1 MEVYLQHA
9 GDQIRCLVCAKV
21 GKVGIGGWFSRKNL
35 KAHLGTPTHAAAYNS
50 ETQKARRDAEERERF
65 SEAYNAFENQEFP
78 EINSSGPSHVAQM
91 FPQPEDDIDMD
102 TGLAPVNLAHL
113 MEELGG
119 APEPEVLGPEA
130 TRLLLQQEFERMLED
145 AYQETHLGAG
155 VEDQFVADELP
166 KIGDE
171 DDDEDTYC
179 FDSELVENDEY
190 FPYPNKTIMLL
201 DIMDNLPR
209 CRFTGD
215 QISLILHFATK
226 LGVAN
231 VPSLKSFRKIQKTLQ
246 LSCGNKPKK
255 STSHLGN
262 IFYMNDIRETL
273 AADMAN
279 PLVAPHLH
287 FYPEETT
294 GPISE
299 TFQAERWMEYTP
311 SQLTPMHSRGNKRF
325 WIEEIAQLFDGR
337 FVIPHTWI
345 VRNGELTADVSF
357 VARTGDGRWKLEDGL
372 EQTVNLKALDLQ
384 DDFDFIHAVFGNEL
398 SWVDARD
405 VPPMPNS
412 MRELVEEDEDLFVI
426 MVSPWAD
433 DVSGN
438 RSKQYNKH
446 MNMCAGNGCLP
457 GRMLQ
462 QEFHIHYISTSPH
475 ASSAE
480 QFATFRDHVR
490 CTETAPVK
498 CFNAATKRKCRFIIR
513 TPGLTGDNPQ
523 QSDEASHM
531 GESSLPKK
539 EKETEK
545 LYHECHLAGVARNV
559 AEIRENLE
567 KQLRMARHGDKKG
580 IEDLQRSTG
589 TKDKITQ
596 HWIEAL
602 LKKVTALRLESPRRT
617 KDDIASELQIWLDQ
631 QPGDKFNPLLDITG
645 LDPSQDTPVEL
656 LHTVLLGVVKYIWH
670 ILNTSQWSDADRHL
684 LAIRLQSTDISGLTV
699 PPLRAGY
706 MIQYRNNLIGKHF
719 KTLTQTLTFHVHK
732 ICNPEQF
739 VLIKAAG
746 DLGPRLWVPEID
758 NMDKYIAQL
767 KIAVA
772 NLLDAFDAVDP
783 LRILVKIKLH
793 LLAHLPDDIRRFG
806 PSIRF
811 ATEIYEAYNGVF
823 RLCSIYSNRLAP
835 SRDISLKFAA
845 MDRDHTSKQWIQ
857 AGGAVQKVLQADPV
871 FQRHL
876 GWVPHA
882 EIDPG
887 KIKPQAAGKNPV
899 VRWEETV
906 ASRFWT
912 ENSAPVPD
920 SQWKRGTSAS
930 TDSGDN
936 APLGSWVFCR
946 DSGQKTIIGRVH
958 ELLIGPRSLVTI
970 ERFILTSTPHVD
982 FGWPVLRRP
991 HGSEI
996 TEQGI
1001 GSYLVLDTIF
1011 LQHLCSVQHDCRMG
1025 ECQPTLSGRE
1035 FQEREATGR
1044 EIQLIKHTDDDHFV
1058 LNLSA
1063 FHNFVRVCRA
1073 LPRHFTELSP
1083 IIQDRV
1089 EFHKQASLKAQA
1101 TGTTKRQQAAARK
1114 RERAEAKK
1122 REASEA
1128 EAAAQRAED
1137 PNADDEDS
1145 DSDEQGTGDFEEELP
1160 VVVPR
1165 QSSRKR
1171 RRVVDDSEDSEDE
1184 NQQVEV
1190 DTGARRQ
1197 STRQRRAPNRLDL

>member
-1 MEVYLQHA
+1 
-9 GDQIRCLVCAKV
+9 
-21 GKVGIGGWFSRKNL
+21 
-35 KAHLGTPTHAAAYNS
+35 
-50 ETQKARRDAEERERF
+50 
-65 SEAYNAFENQEFP
+65 
-78 EINSSGPSHVAQM
+78 
-91 FPQPEDDIDMD
+91 
-102 TGLAPVNLAHL
+102 
-113 MEELGG
+113 MEELGE

-155 VEDQFVADELP
+155 VEDQFIADELP
-166 KIGDE
+166 KIGEE
-171 DDDEDTYC
+171 DDDGDIHC

-190 FPYPNKTIMLL
+190 FPYPNKT
-201 DIMDNLPR
+201 
-209 CRFTGD
+209 
-215 QISLILHFATK
+215 ISLILHFATK

-262 IFYMNDIRETL
+262 IFYMNDIRDTL

-311 SQLTPMHSRGNKRF
+311 SQLTPMYSRGNKRF
-325 WIEEIAQLFDGR
+325 WIEEIAQLLDGR

-357 VARTGDGRWKLEDGL
+357 VTRTGDGRWKLEDGF
-372 EQTVNLKALDLQ
+372 EQTVKALDLHE
-384 DDFDFIHAVFGNEL
+384 DFDGIRAMFGNEL
-398 SWVDARD
+398 SWVDACD

-457 GRMLQ
+457 GRLLQ
-462 QEFHIHYISTSPH
+462 QEFHIHFISTSPH

-480 QFATFRDHVR
+480 QFATFRDHVKS
-490 CTETAPVK
+490 TETAP
-498 CFNAATKRKCRFIIR
+498 CHW
-513 TPGLTGDNPQ
+513 GG
-523 QSDEASHM
+523 S
-531 GESSLPKK
+531 KK

-545 LYHECHLAGVARNV
+545 LYHECHLAGAARNV
-559 AEIRENLE
+559 AEIRDNLE

-645 LDPSQDTPVEL
+645 LDPSQDTPVEF
-656 LHTVLLGVVKYIWH
+656 LHTILLGVVKYIWH
-670 ILNTSQWSDADRHL
+670 ILNTSQWSDTDRHL
-684 LAIRLQSTDISGLTV
+684 LAIRLQSTDIGGLTV

-706 MIQYRNNLIGKHF
+706 MIQYRNNLIGNHF
-719 KTLTQTLTFHVHK
+719 KTLTQTLIFHVHK
-732 ICNPEQF
+732 ICTPEQF
-739 VLIKAAG
+739 ALIKAAG
-746 DLGPRLWVPEID
+746 DLGARLWVPEID
-758 NMDKYIAQL
+758 NMDEYIAQL

-835 SRDISLKFAA
+835 SRDISLKFPA
-845 MDRDHTSKQWIQ
+845 MDQVKHVLCGGYWKDHTSKQWIQ
-857 AGGAVQKVLQADPV
+857 AGGTVQKVLQADPV

-899 VRWEETV
+899 VRWEETL

-912 ENSAPVPD
+912 ENNAPVPD
-920 SQWKRGTSAS
+920 SQWKKGSSAS

-946 DSGQKTIIGRVH
+946 DSGGKTIIGRVH

-970 ERFILTSTPHVD
+970 ERFILTSAPHVD

-1001 GSYLVLDTIF
+1001 ASYLVLDTIS

-1025 ECQPTLSGRE
+1025 DCQPTLSARE

-1044 EIQLIKHTDDDHFV
+1044 ETQLIKHTDDDHFV

-1083 IIQDRV
+1083 IIRDRV

-1101 TGTTKRQQAAARK
+1101 TRTTKQQQAAAKK

-1122 REASEA
+1122 REAAEA

-1137 PNADDEDS
+1137 PNAEDEEDE
-1145 DSDEQGTGDFEEELP
+1145 DEQGTGDFEEE
-1160 VVVPR
+1160 VVVPQ

-1190 DTGARRQ
+1190 NTGARRQ
-1197 STRQRRAPNRLDL
+1197 RTRQRRAPNRLDL